1 MLKFLNRVLPLLV
14 VLCTGCAWTEVVHS
28 PSQAEWLA
36 VAQRADG
43 ERRQAMWASLSGI
56 DNEAERLVRRAWLMA
71 LPGHEGHDPQAASA
85 RLRELMPSLD
95 DEVVRAM
102 FAGRAELLDEL
113 RQCRVQSSNLQRR
126 LTRIIEIEQNLQSDE

>member
-1 MLKFLNRVLPLLV
+1 M
-14 VLCTGCAWTEVVHS
+14 
-28 PSQAEWLA
+28 
-36 VAQRADG
+36 AQRADG